1 MLYHSFPSFDHEFS
15 VWASPWGSRSLP
27 VWLRRLRRTSESDCQ
42 KDLTFLFFRGLLFT
56 YTYINIFTYIY
67 THTFKYIYIYIYIYY
82 SFYLYRWVP
91 EMVDITKIG
100 FLVLG
105 HVINR
110 YIKYSRL
117 SRSTCIIIKNYTSNV
132 GWM

>member
-1 MLYHSFPSFDHEFS
+1 MRTYMLCYITVFLALIMNFQCELRPE
-15 VWASPWGSRSLP
+15 VRGLCQYGWGACAEPANPIAKRI
-27 VWLRRLRRTSESDCQ
+27 WL
-42 KDLTFLFFRGLLFT
+42 FFFFRGLLFT

-67 THTFKYIYIYIYIYY
+67 THTFKFIYIYIIFFI
-82 SFYLYRWVP
+82 S
-91 EMVDITKIG
+91 IG
-100 FLVLG
+100 GCLKWWILG

>member
-1 MLYHSFPSFDHEFS
+1 MAEALAQNQRIRLPKGFDFSF
-15 VWASPWGSRSLP
+15 
-27 VWLRRLRRTSESDCQ
+27 
-42 KDLTFLFFRGLLFT
+42 FFRGLLFT

-67 THTFKYIYIYIYIYY
+67 THTHLNFLYIYIYY